1 MATGFPTEHFARVSS
16 FDEMQTCV
24 LVRFSF
30 QTFLPFGSAVSSH
43 SLSNHM
49 EAASRQQLYRVIL
62 TQDIHQHR
70 LLGKVDQLPRT
81 SSVFWNSLLTWKF
94 KEKKRYECMLKLSY
108 SRQSCINFDI
118 PFSQFQ
124 YRHLFV
130 HIGGKTSYSDP
141 LLEVRKI

>member
-1 MATGFPTEHFARVSS
+1 
-16 FDEMQTCV
+16 MQTCV

-62 TQDIHQHR
+62 TQDIHQHK
-70 LLGKVDQLPRT
+70 LLGKVDPLPRT
-81 SSVFWNSLLTWKF
+81 NSVFWNSLLTWKF
-94 KEKKRYECMLKLSY
+94 KEKKRYECMPKFTYPEKAVSISIFLFL
-108 SRQSCINFDI
+108 R
-118 PFSQFQ
+118 FQ

-141 LLEVRKI
+141 LLEVRKIRRVKKLTR